1 MAKMD
6 KYTAPRQTM
15 VGQESAP
22 LVNDAAD
29 VYIPSADEHLDK
41 VKDFYEGKKNIINY
55 AIGGLALLVAGYFAY
70 NYFVKGPKEIK
81 ASDSLAM
88 ANTFMLMDS
97 TSWMVNGNGS
107 YMGAQK
113 VADQFGGTKAG
124 NMACY
129 MAGVGNLKLGK
140 TKEAIKYLEKFDGK
154 GTMLE
159 TIATGVLGDAY
170 WDDNQEAK
178 AVACYEKAG
187 ADEDNFQFAPIYLQR
202 AGMIYEKQGKIKEAV
217 AAYTAIKTKFSSSS
231 VARDIDKALA
241 RVGVVQD

>member
-1 MAKMD
+1 MAKID
-6 KYTAPRQTM
+6 RYTAPRQTTTNQA
-15 VGQESAP
+15 VQ
-22 LVNDAAD
+22 VNSEED
-29 VYIPSADEHLDK
+29 VYIPSTDEQLEK
-41 VKDFYEGKKNIINY
+41 VKTFYDSKKNIINY
-55 AIGGLALLVAGYFAY
+55 ALGGLALLVVGYFAY
-70 NYFVKGPKEIK
+70 NQFVKGPKEVK
-81 ASDSLAM
+81 AADSLAM
-88 ANTFMLMDS
+88 ASTFMMMDS

-113 VADQFGGTKAG
+113 VAEQFSGTKAG

-140 TKEAIKYLEKFDGK
+140 TKEAIKYLEKFDGN
-154 GTMLE
+154 GTLLQ

-178 AVACYEKAG
+178 ALSCYEKAG

-217 AAYTAIKTKFSSSS
+217 AAYTAIKTKFTNSS